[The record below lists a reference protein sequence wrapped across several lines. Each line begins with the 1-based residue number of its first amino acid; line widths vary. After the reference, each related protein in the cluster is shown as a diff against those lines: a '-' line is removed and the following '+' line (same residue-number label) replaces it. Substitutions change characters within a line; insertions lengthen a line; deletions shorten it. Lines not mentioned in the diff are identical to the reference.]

1 MKKAIIIEWLVF
13 VVCATALLMAGI
25 YSDGFVPTSFGKE
38 SIKASVVEPRDNMY
52 GAVQV
57 GDRFVWICGQN
68 GKIVRSID
76 AGKTWKNLDAG
87 DPQHL
92 QDIAAWDEH
101 RLVAVGNDGVVI
113 ISRDGGESWARVEV
127 PKSKVDNKL
136 IRVKTYS
143 NGNAWTCGILGTA
156 LSTDDYGAT
165 WVRRIP
171 EQDIAYNDI
180 AFATPDIGVI
190 VCEFGEI
197 KRTEDGGDTWAQVKS
212 PVESS
217 LEAVC
222 FNGGGIGIAVGL
234 NGNILRSDD
243 YGKKWAKVHDVT
255 TSRHL
260 WNVIYY
266 HDKWI
271 SVGNKGIIITA
282 SGKGIDWHARLLSK
296 TEMLWHTEIVPLSS
310 KLIVVGGTQGVYK
323 NGQWSYL
330 FY

>member
-1 MKKAIIIEWLVF
+1 MKKITIVEWLF
-13 VVCATALLMAGI
+13 FIVCAAALLMAAI
-25 YSDGFVPTSFGKE
+25 CSDRFVPTSFGKE
-38 SIKASVVEPRDNMY
+38 HFKTSVVEPRETMY
-52 GAVQV
+52 GAAQV
-57 GDRFVWICGQN
+57 ADRFVWICGQN

-87 DPQHL
+87 VTQHL

-113 ISRDGGESWARVEV
+113 ISNDGGESWARVEV

-136 IRVKTYS
+136 IRVRTSYG
-143 NGNAWTCGILGTA
+143 GNAWICGILGTA

-165 WVRRIP
+165 WVRRMP

-180 AFATPDIGVI
+180 AFATQNIGVI

-217 LEAVC
+217 LEAIC

-234 NGNILRSDD
+234 GGVILRTSD
-243 YGKKWAKVHDVT
+243 YGKTWAKAHDVT
-255 TSRHL
+255 TSEHL

-266 HDKWI
+266 RDKWI
-271 SVGNKGIIITA
+271 IVGNKGVIVSA
-282 SGKGIDWHARLLSK
+282 SSNGIDWNVQQLSK
-296 TEMLWHTEIVPLSS
+296 TDMLWHTEIVALSS
-310 KLIVVGGTQGVYK
+310 KLIIVGGTQGVYE
-323 NGQWSYL
+323 NGQWSHL
-330 FY
+330 FD